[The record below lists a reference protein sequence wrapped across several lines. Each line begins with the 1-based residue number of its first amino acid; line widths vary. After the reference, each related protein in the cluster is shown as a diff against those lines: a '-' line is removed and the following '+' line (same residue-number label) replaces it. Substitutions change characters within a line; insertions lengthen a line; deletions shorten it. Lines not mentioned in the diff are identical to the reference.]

1 MLRALI
7 LLALA
12 TIALTSCGTP
22 GAPQPPSLWL
32 PKPPDDLSAGRKGN
46 KVTLS
51 WTMPRETTDAET
63 LKPSRLGPTKICRG
77 LGDSLAACAETTN
90 VPPHIGTVV
99 GQLPPDKTP
108 IPQQERGAPKLSFT
122 DTISAEV
129 QRRHE
134 TDFATYAVQ
143 LFNSNGKA
151 AGLSNQVRVPLA
163 PAFEAPQEI
172 TATVTR
178 SEVQLVWSDKQALS
192 SADRTNGIQRD
203 RRVIRRDTA
212 QPPNVAVVSCTAADS
227 QPNSVGGAADSC
239 ADRSFAWET
248 TYFYHVTPITRV
260 MKDGKVI
267 AEVEGDD
274 SPEVKVYTKD
284 IYPPAAPT
292 GVQAVFSG
300 TGQKPFIDIAWTPN
314 TDEDLAGYNVYRHEH
329 GAAPQKINDKLI
341 PSPSFRDDNVGAGH
355 TYVYSVTA
363 VDLRNNESPRSED
376 TSETV
381 PNK

>member
-12 TIALTSCGTP
+12 TLTLTSCGTP

-32 PKPPDDLSAGRKGN
+32 PKPPEDLSATRKGN

-51 WTMPRETTDAET
+51 WTMPRETTDGET

-77 LGDSLAACAETTN
+77 LGESLISCVEAMN
-90 VPPHIGTVV
+90 VPPRVGRVV
-99 GQLPPDKTP
+99 GQLPSDKTP
-108 IPQQERGAPKLSFT
+108 IPQQEHGAPKLSFT
-122 DTISAEV
+122 ETIPLEL
-129 QRRHE
+129 QRGHE

-151 AGLSNQVRVPLA
+151 AGLSNQVKVPLA
-163 PAFEAPQEI
+163 SVVDPPKAIDVSVHADGVHL
-172 TATVTR
+172 AW
-178 SEVQLVWSDKQALS
+178 SESRLLLPVANFQQ
-192 SADRTNGIQRD
+192 ADRVM
-203 RRVIRRDTA
+203 RRAENDPNWTLIETTKPGYITSTVRSDTKDHSA
-212 QPPNVAVVSCTAADS
+212 
-227 QPNSVGGAADSC
+227 
-239 ADRSFAWET
+239 AWEQ
-248 TYFYHVTPITRV
+248 TYFYHVTPITSV
-260 MKDGKVI
+260 LKDGKVI

-300 TGQKPFIDIAWTPN
+300 TGQKPFIDITWTPN
-314 TDEDLAGYNVYRHEH
+314 TEDDLAGYNVYRHEQ
-329 GAAPQKINDKLI
+329 GATPQKMNDKLI
-341 PSPSFRDDNVGAGH
+341 PSPSFRDDKVEVGH
-355 TYVYSVTA
+355 TFFYSVTA
-363 VDLRNNESPRSED
+363 VDLRNNESPRSEE